1 MLNKIGAAL
10 SLVLVMVMVCPPS
23 SIGAGFQFSSVKA
36 GQLSETQ
43 SLPPRI
49 IVKMRSAP
57 IDSSAG
63 TGGASLDTLAT
74 RFEAE
79 SASPLFDVNGGDRVL
94 KQELGL
100 DQVYVLTFSAS
111 ADLQERLATLA
122 ADSTIEY
129 AEPDFVGYGAG
140 APDDERFGLQWGLH
154 NTGQS
159 GGEPDADVDA
169 PEAWDI
175 STGAAPTVLAIID
188 TGIDL
193 NHPDLAGK
201 VVTGWDFANDDSN
214 PQDDYGHGTHVA
226 GTAAAATNN
235 GIGVAGVCPGCRVMP
250 LKALNDKN
258 WGYYSWWVS
267 AIEYAVDNGA
277 DVINMSMGGTGY
289 SQALGNAVLY
299 AYNTDVPI
307 VAAMMND
314 GDATS
319 YYPALFAETIAVGS
333 TDRNDDRSSFSN
345 FGDHI
350 DLVAPGSSI
359 WSTMWDDAYASWGG
373 TSMATPHVVGVLG
386 LIHGIRPGYTV
397 EELRAVLR
405 ATADDQVGPPNEDKK
420 GWDRYFGWGR
430 LNAAQAV
437 RYVAPPADVTI
448 AGPTTGL
455 ILADQ
460 TFIAAVSPI
469 TAAQPITYEWRI
481 ANGELQTIT
490 HTGGL
495 SDTVT
500 FTWPVSGTQAITVT
514 AANFG
519 GTVVGTHTITIGA
532 PSPDAILTVC
542 HSGGC
547 DYDNIQDGV
556 DAAIAGNVIK
566 VATGGYAGINT
577 HGELAQVVY
586 VDKSITIRG
595 GYTTAFA
602 DPPDPEANPT
612 TVDAQGGGRAFCITG
627 EISPTIEGLRITGG
641 DAAGL
646 GGGQGG
652 ADAGGGL
659 YIANA
664 SAVISDSL
672 VFGNTAHWGGGL
684 YLWQSDAVLEGNTV
698 ASNTVSHDGGGLYLQ
713 ESDATLGRNT
723 FLSNTASHHGG
734 GLYLQRSDAALVNNV
749 VAGNRADTAGSGLY
763 VWQSSPRLLHTTIA
777 RNTGGDGSGI
787 HITGDEGRY
796 SSVTLTNTIL
806 VSHTVAI
813 TVTAGNTATLN
824 ATLWHANTVPWDGNV
839 AHVNDHSGDPAFVDP
854 AAGDYHIQP
863 TSAAADAGVD
873 AGVAVDIDG
882 RPRPQ
887 GLGYDIGADEAPPY
901 AALVIAQYAAP
912 NPVQGG
918 AQLTYTIHV
927 TNTGS
932 ASITATITDTLPAH
946 VTPGGELVWAAG
958 VIAPGNVWAET
969 FVVTVEA
976 GYAGL
981 LTNSVQATAGE
992 GASGAD
998 EGAVVVADQVVT
1010 VGPLQGG
1017 DIVISTTAGIT
1028 TTIEIPPG
1036 AVTAT
1041 AQVAYTPIPTITGS
1055 PPGFLFAG
1063 YAFGLE
1069 AYRGGALL
1077 PGLIFEHPITVT
1089 ISYAEA
1095 NVAGL
1100 DEHTLELHYR
1110 DGNEWAGD
1118 GITVVERDEVNN
1130 SLVVRVEHLS
1140 EFTLFAKE
1148 RQPKIYLPLVLCR
1161 YSKG

>member
-1 MLNKIGAAL
+1 
-10 SLVLVMVMVCPPS
+10 
-23 SIGAGFQFSSVKA
+23 
-36 GQLSETQ
+36 
-43 SLPPRI
+43 LPPRI
-49 IVKMRSAP
+49 IVKVRSAP

-63 TGGASLDTLAT
+63 TGGASLDALAT

-79 SASPLFDVNGGDRVL
+79 SASLLFDVNSGDCTL

-100 DQVYVLTFSAS
+100 AQVYVLTFSS
-111 ADLQERLATLA
+111 STDLQEALAALA

-175 STGAAPTVLAIID
+175 STGAASTVLAIID

-193 NHPDLAGK
+193 DHPDLAGK
-201 VVTGWDFANDDSN
+201 VVTGWDFANDDSI
-214 PQDDYGHGTHVA
+214 PQDDHGHGTHVA
-226 GTAAAATNN
+226 GIAAAATNN
-235 GIGVAGVCPGCRVMP
+235 GTGVAGVCPECRIMP
-250 LKALNDKN
+250 LKALNDEN
-258 WGYYSWWVS
+258 WGYYSWWAS

-277 DVINMSMGGTGY
+277 DVINMSLGGTGY
-289 SQALGNAVLY
+289 SQVLHDAVLY
-299 AYNTDVPI
+299 AYSSDVPI

-314 GDATS
+314 GDTTS

-359 WSTMWDDAYASWGG
+359 WSTMWDDAYASWSG
-373 TSMATPHVVGVLG
+373 TSMATPHVAGVLG

-430 LNAAQAV
+430 LNADQAV
-437 RYVAPPADVTI
+437 RYIVPPASATI
-448 AGPTTGL
+448 AGPATGL
-455 ILADQ
+455 ILADH

-469 TAAQPITYEWRI
+469 TAAQPITYVWQATSQPPVTR
-481 ANGELQTIT
+481 
-490 HTGGL
+490 TGGL

-519 GTVVGTHTITIGA
+519 GTVVGTRTITINV
-532 PSPDAILTVC
+532 PSPDAVLTVC
-542 HSGGC
+542 HGGGC

-566 VATGGYAGINT
+566 VATGVYTNVNT
-577 HGELAQVVY
+577 HGGLAQVVY
-586 VDKSITIRG
+586 VNKSVAILG

-612 TVDAQGGGRAFCITG
+612 TVDAQGGGRAFYITG
-627 EISPTIEGLRITGG
+627 EVSPTLEGLRITGG

-652 ADAGGGL
+652 TDAGGGV

-664 SAVISDSL
+664 SAVISDNV
-672 VFGNTAHWGGGL
+672 VFNNTAHWGGGL
-684 YLWQSDAVLEGNTV
+684 YLWQSDAVLDGNTV
-698 ASNTVSHDGGGLYLQ
+698 ASNTVPHDGGGLYLQ
-713 ESDATLGRNT
+713 ESGATLSRNT
-723 FLSNTASHHGG
+723 LLSNVASHHGG
-734 GLYLQRSDAALVNNV
+734 GLYLQRSDATLVNNV
-749 VAGNRADTAGSGLY
+749 VADNRADTAGSGLY

-777 RNTGGDGSGI
+777 RNAGGDGSGI
-787 HITGDEGRY
+787 HITGDEGRW

-806 VSHTVAI
+806 ASHTVAI

-824 ATLWHANTVPWDGNV
+824 TTLWHANTIPWNGNV
-839 AHVNDHSGDPAFVDP
+839 THVNDHSGDPAFVDP
-854 AAGDYHIQP
+854 TAGNYHIQSA
-863 TSAAADAGVD
+863 SAAADVGVD

-882 RPRPQ
+882 QPRPQ
-887 GLGYDIGADEAPPY
+887 GLWYDIGADESPPY
-901 AALVIAQYAAP
+901 AALVVAQYAAP

-918 AQLTYTIHV
+918 AQLTYTIYV
-927 TNTGS
+927 TNTGNM
-932 ASITATITDTLPAH
+932 SITATITDTLPAH

-958 VIAPGNVWAET
+958 VIPPGNAWIET

-981 LTNSVQATAGE
+981 LTNVAQATADE
-992 GASGAD
+992 GATGAD
-998 EGAVVVADQVVT
+998 EGTVVVAEQVIT
-1010 VGPLQGG
+1010 VGLLQGG
-1017 DIVISTTAGIT
+1017 AIVVSTAAGIT

-1036 AVTAT
+1036 AVAETT
-1041 AQVAYTPIPTITGS
+1041 QVAYTPIPTVTGS
-1055 PPGFLFAG
+1055 PPGFILAG

-1077 PGLIFEHPITVT
+1077 PGLIFENPITVT

-1095 NVAGL
+1095 NVAEL
-1100 DEHTLELHYR
+1100 DEHTLGLYYR

-1118 GITVVERDEVNN
+1118 GITVVERDEVGNR
-1130 SLVVRVEHLS
+1130 LVEWIEHLS
-1140 EFTLFAKE
+1140 EFALFAKE
-1148 RQPKIYLPLVLCR
+1148 RQQKVYLPLVLCR
-1161 YSKG
+1161 YSRG